1 MTADVVSGLE
11 TKRFD
16 ERSWFGHGMTDT
28 SASDT
33 RLAS

>member
-1 MTADVVSGLE
+1 MNADVVSGLE

-16 ERSWFGHGMTDT
+16 ERSWFCYGMIDP

-33 RLAS
+33 RLA